1 MKLKKQWKRL
11 LFLPLWMLIILLI
24 AATVGLAA
32 AFIQLPEKHPLRI
45 GAYVLSAYTL
55 TVWCCGIPELIRRVQ
70 RFRHR
75 DPLARRWIRDR
86 RFRISVTLT
95 GTLVWN
101 GIYAVFQLCLGI
113 YHHSLWFYALSV
125 YYASLALMR
134 LWLARYTVHNEPGQW
149 LRREFGLYRSCG
161 IVFLVM
167 NLALTVI
174 IFYMVMQGRT
184 MRHHEITTISMAA
197 HTFTT
202 LTMSIVNVIKY
213 RRLGSPVFSAS
224 KDISL
229 AAALVSML
237 TLESTMLTTFHNG
250 SMSLLTRQLFLGI
263 SGCAVS
269 LFIVSMAIYMI
280 VHASNAIKSMELE
293 YEKQ

>member
-1 MKLKKQWKRL
+1 MNWKKLFFPPLWL
-11 LFLPLWMLIILLI
+11 LFLLLI
-24 AATVGLAA
+24 AASAGLIV
-32 AFIQLPEKHPLRI
+32 AFSSLAENHPLRI

-55 TVWCCGIPELIRRVQ
+55 TVWCCSFPSLIRRVHA
-70 RFRHR
+70 FRHR
-75 DPLARRWIRDR
+75 NPLARRWIHDR
-86 RFRISVTLT
+86 RFRISVTLI

-134 LWLARYTVHNEPGQW
+134 LSLARYTVRHEPGQW
-149 LRREFGLYRSCG
+149 LCREFKLYRSCG
-161 IVFLVM
+161 IAFLVM

-174 IFYMVMQGRT
+174 IFYMVIQGRT

-202 LTMSIVNVIKY
+202 FTMSIVNVIKY

-237 TLESTMLTTFHNG
+237 TLEAPCSPLFTTDP
-250 SMSLLTRQLFLGI
+250 
-263 SGCAVS
+263 
-269 LFIVSMAIYMI
+269 
-280 VHASNAIKSMELE
+280 
-293 YEKQ
+293 

>member
-1 MKLKKQWKRL
+1 MNLKKHWKKF
-11 LFLPLWMLIILLI
+11 LFLPLWLLIFLLI
-24 AATVGLAA
+24 AATAGLTV
-32 AFIQLPEKHPLRI
+32 AFLKLPGNHPLRI

-55 TVWCCGIPELIRRVQ
+55 TVWCCGIPDLIQ
-70 RFRHR
+70 RIQVFRHR

-86 RFRISVTLT
+86 RFRISVTLI
-95 GTLVWN
+95 GTLIWN
-101 GIYAVFQLCLGI
+101 GIYAIFQLCLGI

-134 LWLARYTVHNEPGQW
+134 LSLAHYTVHHEPGQW

-174 IFYMVMQGRT
+174 IFYMVIQGRT

-237 TLESTMLTTFHNG
+237 TLESTMLTTFHDG
-250 SMSLLTRQLFLGI
+250 SMSALTQKLFLGI

-280 VHASNAIKSMELE
+280 VHASQSIKSLELQ
-293 YEKQ
+293 YEK

>member
-1 MKLKKQWKRL
+1 MNLKKHWKKF
-11 LFLPLWMLIILLI
+11 LFLPLWMLIFLLVVATAGLI
-24 AATVGLAA
+24 AA
-32 AFIQLPEKHPLRI
+32 FINLPENHPLRI

-55 TVWCCGIPELIRRVQ
+55 TVWCCGIPDLIHRIQNFRR
-70 RFRHR
+70 R

-86 RFRISVTLT
+86 RFRISVTLI

-101 GIYAVFQLCLGI
+101 GIYAIFQLSLGI

-134 LWLARYTVHNEPGQW
+134 LSLAHYTVHHEPGQW

-237 TLESTMLTTFHNG
+237 TLESTMLITFHNG
-250 SMSLLTRQLFLGI
+250 SMSPLTQRLFLGI

-280 VHASNAIKSMELE
+280 VHASKSIKSLELQ
-293 YEKQ
+293 YE

>member
-1 MKLKKQWKRL
+1 MNWKKL
-11 LFLPLWMLIILLI
+11 LFLPLWLLIILLI
-24 AATVGLAA
+24 AATAGLIVAMTTLA
-32 AFIQLPEKHPLRI
+32 QTHPLRI

-55 TVWCCGIPELIRRVQ
+55 TVWCCGIPGILRKIHD
-70 RFRHR
+70 FRHR
-75 DPLARRWIRDR
+75 NPLARRWIRDR
-86 RFRISVTLT
+86 RFRISVTLI

-101 GIYAVFQLCLGI
+101 GIYAFFQLGLGI

-134 LWLARYTVHNEPGQW
+134 LSLAHYTVHHEPGQW
-149 LRREFGLYRSCG
+149 LRREFGLYRACG
-161 IVFLVM
+161 AVFLVM

-174 IFYMVMQGRT
+174 IFYMVFQGRT
-184 MRHHEITTISMAA
+184 LRHHEITTISLAA

-237 TLESTMLTTFHNG
+237 TLESTMLVTFNNG
-250 SMSLLTRQLFLGI
+250 SLTPFARKLFLGL
-263 SGCAVS
+263 SGGAVS

-280 VHASNAIKSMELE
+280 VHASKAIKLLEPE

>member
-1 MKLKKQWKRL
+1 MNLKKHWKKF
-11 LFLPLWMLIILLI
+11 LFLPLWMLIFLLVVATAGLI
-24 AATVGLAA
+24 AA
-32 AFIQLPEKHPLRI
+32 FIKLPENHPLRI

-55 TVWCCGIPELIRRVQ
+55 TVWCCGIPDLIHRIQDFRR
-70 RFRHR
+70 R

-86 RFRISVTLT
+86 RFRISVTLI

-101 GIYAVFQLCLGI
+101 GIYAIFQLSLGI

-134 LWLARYTVHNEPGQW
+134 LSLAHYTVRHEPGQW

-250 SMSLLTRQLFLGI
+250 SMSPLTQRLFLGI

-280 VHASNAIKSMELE
+280 VHASKSIKSLELQ
-293 YEKQ
+293 YE

>member
-1 MKLKKQWKRL
+1 MNWKKL
-11 LFLPLWMLIILLI
+11 FFPPLWLLILLLI
-24 AATVGLAA
+24 AASAGLIV
-32 AFIQLPEKHPLRI
+32 AFSSLAENHPLRI

-55 TVWCCGIPELIRRVQ
+55 TVWCCSLPGLIRRV
-70 RFRHR
+70 RVFRHR
-75 DPLARRWIRDR
+75 NPLARRWIHDR
-86 RFRISVTLT
+86 RFRISVTLI

-134 LWLARYTVHNEPGQW
+134 LSLARYTVRHEPGQW
-149 LRREFGLYRSCG
+149 LRREFKLYRSCG
-161 IVFLVM
+161 IAFLVM

-174 IFYMVMQGRT
+174 IFYMVIQGRT

-202 LTMSIVNVIKY
+202 FTMSIVNVIKY

-250 SMSLLTRQLFLGI
+250 SMTLLTRQLFLGI

-269 LFIVSMAIYMI
+269 LYIVTMAIYMI
-280 VHASNAIKSMELE
+280 VHASKAIKSLELQ
-293 YEKQ
+293 YES